1 MPKKISELLDFKG
14 KTVVVTGGAMGIG
27 YGIVKR
33 FAEAGANIVIADIN
47 EEVGGKKAE
56 EIKKEYNAETLF
68 VKTDVSSEEEVKNLV
83 QKTIESFGQIDIF
96 INNAGIFPSA
106 LVLEM
111 ALDFWEKVQA
121 VNLRGTFLGCR
132 EAAKAMIKKGGG
144 NIINIA
150 SVDALHPSML
160 GLAAYD
166 ASKHG
171 VWGFTK
177 NFALEMAKQGI
188 RVNAIAPGGVAT
200 EGVAAMSGG
209 AVKSDLNQEEM
220 IKAFAA
226 KIPLGRF
233 AEPDEIAKVAL
244 FLASDAASYMTGE
257 IVVVDGGTLLA

>member
-1 MPKKISELLDFKG
+1 MPKKVNELLDFKG
-14 KTVVVTGGAMGIG
+14 KVVVITGGAMGIG

-47 EEVGGKKAE
+47 AEIGAEKAE
-56 EIKKEYNAETLF
+56 EIKKEYNTQALF
-68 VKTDVSSEEEVKNLV
+68 VKTDVSSEAEVKNLI
-83 QKTIESFGQIDIF
+83 QKTVESFGQIDIF

-111 ALDFWEKVQA
+111 TQDFWEKVQA
-121 VNLRGTFLGCR
+121 VNLRGTFLCCR
-132 EAAKAMIKKGGG
+132 EAAKVMLEKGGG

-150 SVDALHPSML
+150 SVDALHPSTL

-177 NFALEMAKQGI
+177 NFALEVAKQGI

-209 AVKSDLNQEEM
+209 TVKSSLNQEEM
-220 IKAFAA
+220 IKAFTA

-233 AEPDEIAKVAL
+233 AQPDEIATVAL
-244 FLASDAASYMTGE
+244 FLASEASSYMTGE